1 MAQTTTGSV
10 GRSAEERAFRFLCRH
25 GLKPV
30 ARNFRTRG
38 GEIDLVM
45 IDGPCLA
52 FIEVRARGQGSFVD
66 ACLTVDGRKQAK
78 LIRTASLFLARYP
91 VFRDHPCRF
100 DVVGVCHSADD
111 SGAIDWMRDAFRP
124 AG

>member
-1 MAQTTTGSV
+1 MARTTTGSL
-10 GRSAEERAFRFLCRH
+10 GRSAEERAFRFLCRQ
-25 GLKPV
+25 GLTPV

-52 FIEVRARGQGSFVD
+52 FIEVRARGKGSFVD

-78 LIRTASLFLARYP
+78 LIRTAGLFLARHP
-91 VFRDHPCRF
+91 VFRHHPCRF
-100 DVVGVCHSADD
+100 DVVGVCHDAD
-111 SGAIDWMRDAFRP
+111 GNTAVDWMRDAFRP
-124 AG
+124 G

>member
-1 MAQTTTGSV
+1 MARPATGPL
-10 GRSAEERAFRFLCRH
+10 GRSAEERASRYLCEH
-25 GLKPV
+25 GLRPV

-45 IDGPCLA
+45 VDGDCLA
-52 FIEVRARGQGSFVD
+52 FIEVRARGMGSFVN

-78 LIRTASLFLARYP
+78 LIRTAGLFLARYP
-91 VFRDHPCRF
+91 VFRNYPCRF
-100 DVVGVCHSADD
+100 DVVGVRHDAD
-111 SGAIDWMRDAFRP
+111 GNMAIDWLRDAFRP